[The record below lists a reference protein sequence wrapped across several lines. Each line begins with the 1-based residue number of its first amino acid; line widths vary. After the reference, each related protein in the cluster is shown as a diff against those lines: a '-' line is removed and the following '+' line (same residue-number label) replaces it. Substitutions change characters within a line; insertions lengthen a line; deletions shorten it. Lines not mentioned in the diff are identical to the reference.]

1 MDIQNKL
8 FDLEGTIQPYQ
19 WGGFTYIPTLLS
31 REVKAGQPSAEYW
44 LGAHVQAPSIVNGEV
59 KLDELLQQHPQL
71 LGAAVQS
78 KFGRLPYLLKV
89 LDVKDM
95 LSIQVHPTRQSAG
108 EGYAAENAAGVA
120 LSASNRNYKDDNHK
134 PELAFALSE
143 FWLLHGF
150 REPGSLKEVLAARA
164 ELQFLLEVFEEG
176 GYAKLYRTV
185 MEMQVEEV
193 AARLQPLLDRI
204 LPEYEAGRL
213 LKSNPDFWAARAAIT
228 YNTPGRIDRGI
239 FSIYLLNLVEMKKGQ
254 AIFQDA
260 GVLHAY
266 LEGQNVEIMAN
277 SDNVL
282 RGGLTPKHVD
292 VPELMKHVR
301 FEPCI
306 PELLPGT
313 DVQPFEKAFLTPAED
328 FELHLLEL
336 PGKAALELHTATTDI
351 LLVMEGTLDITE
363 TSTGFNLVQTRGQS
377 VLLTA
382 GATVKISTVGGCQ
395 AFRATVP
402 AATM

>member
-8 FDLEGTIQPYQ
+8 FDLEGSVQPYQ

-44 LGAHVQAPSIVNGEV
+44 LGAHVQAPSIVNGEM
-59 KLDELLQQHPQL
+59 KLDVLLQQHPEL
-71 LGAAVQS
+71 LGDMVQS

-95 LSIQVHPTRQSAG
+95 LSIQVHPSRESARLG
-108 EGYAAENAAGVA
+108 FAAENAAGVA
-120 LSASNRNYKDDNHK
+120 LTASNRNYKDDNHK
-134 PELAFALSE
+134 PELAYALGE

-150 REPGSLKEVLAARA
+150 RDSASLKQVLAERA
-164 ELQFLLEVFEEG
+164 ELAFLLELFGERD
-176 GYAKLYRTV
+176 YANLYRSV
-185 MEMQVEEV
+185 MEMPEEEV
-193 AARLQPLLDRI
+193 AARLEPLLNRL

-213 LKSNPDFWAARAAIT
+213 LKSSPDFWAARAAIT
-228 YNTPGRIDRGI
+228 YNQPGKIDRGI

-266 LEGQNVEIMAN
+266 LEGQNIEIMAN

-282 RGGLTPKHVD
+282 RGGLTPKYVD

-301 FEPCI
+301 FDPCT
-306 PELLPGT
+306 PELLEGT
-313 DVQPFEKAFLTPAED
+313 DVQPFEKAFLTPADD

-336 PGKAALELHTATTDI
+336 PAGATMHLNTATTDI
-351 LLVMEGTLDITE
+351 LLVTEGDLQLQEPD
-363 TSTGFNLVQTRGQS
+363 TGFSTTLGRGHS

-382 GATVKISTVGGCQ
+382 GAILKISTAGGSQ

-402 AATM
+402 GAAK

>member
-59 KLDELLQQHPQL
+59 KLDALLQQHPQL

-95 LSIQVHPTRQSAG
+95 LSIQVHPTRQSAV

-134 PELAFALSE
+134 PELAFTLSE

-150 REPGSLKEVLAARA
+150 REPGSLKEVLAERA

-176 GYAKLYRTV
+176 EYAKLYRTV
-185 MEMQVEEV
+185 MEMQDEEV
-193 AARLQPLLDRI
+193 GARLLPLLDRI

-228 YNTPGRIDRGI
+228 YNSPGRIDRGI

-301 FEPCI
+301 FVPCI
-306 PELLPGT
+306 PELLPAT
-313 DVQPFEKAFLTPAED
+313 DVQPFEKAFVTPAED

-336 PGKAALELHTATTDI
+336 PAKAALELHTATTDI

-363 TSTGFNLVQTRGQS
+363 TGTGFKLTQSRGES

-382 GATVKISTVGGCQ
+382 GATVKISTTGGCQ

-402 AATM
+402 AAAK

>member
-59 KLDELLQQHPQL
+59 KLDALLQQHPQL

-95 LSIQVHPTRQSAG
+95 LSIQVHPTRQSAV

-134 PELAFALSE
+134 PELAFTLSE

-150 REPGSLKEVLAARA
+150 REPGSLKEVLAERA

-176 GYAKLYRTV
+176 EYAKLYRTV
-185 MEMQVEEV
+185 MEMQDEEV
-193 AARLQPLLDRI
+193 GARLLPLLDRI

-228 YNTPGRIDRGI
+228 YNSPGRIDRGI

-301 FEPCI
+301 FVPCI
-306 PELLPGT
+306 PELLPAT
-313 DVQPFEKAFLTPAED
+313 DVQPFEKAFVTPAED

-336 PGKAALELHTATTDI
+336 PAKAALELHTATTDI

-363 TSTGFNLVQTRGQS
+363 TGTGFKLTQSRGES

-382 GATVKISTVGGCQ
+382 GATVKISTAGGCQ

-402 AATM
+402 AAAK

>member
-8 FDLEGTIQPYQ
+8 FDLEGSVQPYQ

-44 LGAHVQAPSIVNGEV
+44 LGAHVQAPSIVNGEM
-59 KLDELLQQHPQL
+59 KLDVLLQQHPEL
-71 LGAAVQS
+71 LGDMVQS

-95 LSIQVHPTRQSAG
+95 LSIQVHPSLESARLG
-108 EGYAAENAAGVA
+108 FAAENAAGVA
-120 LSASNRNYKDDNHK
+120 LTASNRNYKDDNHK
-134 PELAFALSE
+134 PELAYALGE

-150 REPGSLKEVLAARA
+150 RDPASLKQVLAERA
-164 ELQFLLEVFEEG
+164 ELVFLLELFGERD
-176 GYAKLYRTV
+176 YANLYRSV
-185 MEMQVEEV
+185 MEMPEEEV
-193 AARLQPLLDRI
+193 AVRLEPLLNRL
-204 LPEYEAGRL
+204 LPDYEAGRL

-228 YNTPGRIDRGI
+228 YNQPGKIDRGI

-266 LEGQNVEIMAN
+266 LEGQNIEIMAN

-292 VPELMKHVR
+292 VAELMKHVR
-301 FEPCI
+301 FEPCT
-306 PELLPGT
+306 PELLEGK
-313 DVQPFEKAFLTPAED
+313 DVQPFEKAFLTPADD

-336 PGKAALELHTATTDI
+336 PAGATMHMNTATTDI
-351 LLVMEGTLDITE
+351 LLVTEGDLQIQE
-363 TSTGFNLVQTRGQS
+363 AGTGFSTTLGRGHS

-382 GATVKISTVGGCQ
+382 GAILKISTAGGSQ

-402 AATM
+402 GAAK

>member
-8 FDLEGTIQPYQ
+8 FDLEGTVQPYQ

-44 LGAHVQAPSIVNGEV
+44 LGAHVQAPSIVNGEA
-59 KLDELLQQHPQL
+59 KLDALLQQHPQL

-78 KFGRLPYLLKV
+78 TFGRLPYLLKV

-95 LSIQVHPTRQSAG
+95 LSIQVHPTRENARK
-108 EGYAAENAAGVA
+108 GYAAENAAGVA
-120 LSASNRNYKDDNHK
+120 LTASNRNYKDDNHK
-134 PELAFALSE
+134 PELAYALGE

-150 REPGSLKEVLAARA
+150 REAASLKEVLTARS
-164 ELQFLLEVFEEG
+164 ELQFLLEVFAESE
-176 GYAKLYRTV
+176 YAKLYRTV
-185 MEMQVEEV
+185 MEMPDEEV
-193 AARLQPLLDRI
+193 VARLQPLLDRI
-204 LPEYEAGRL
+204 LPAYHAGSL
-213 LKSNPDFWAARAAIT
+213 AKFNPDFWAARAAIT
-228 YNTPGRIDRGI
+228 YNQPGRIDRGI

-301 FEPCI
+301 FEPCV
-306 PELLPGT
+306 PELLEGT
-313 DVQPFEKAFLTPAED
+313 DVQPFEKAFLTPADD

-336 PGKAALELHTATTDI
+336 PAAAGLQLTTDTTDI
-351 LLVMEGTLDITE
+351 ILVLEGELEICE
-363 TSTGFNLVQTRGQS
+363 QGTGYSQNMSRGQS

-382 GATVKISTVGGCQ
+382 GASVKISTAGGCQ

-402 AATM
+402 AAAK

>member
-8 FDLEGTIQPYQ
+8 FDLEGSVQPYQ

-44 LGAHVQAPSIVNGEV
+44 LGAHVQAPSIVNGKM
-59 KLDELLQQHPQL
+59 KLDVLLQQHPEL
-71 LGAAVQS
+71 LGDMVQS

-95 LSIQVHPTRQSAG
+95 LSIQVHPSRESASLG
-108 EGYAAENAAGVA
+108 FAAENAAGVA
-120 LSASNRNYKDDNHK
+120 LTASNRNYKDDNHK
-134 PELAFALSE
+134 PELAYALGE

-150 REPGSLKEVLAARA
+150 RDAASLKQVLAERA
-164 ELQFLLEVFEEG
+164 ELAFLLELFGERD
-176 GYAKLYRTV
+176 YANLYRSV
-185 MEMQVEEV
+185 MEMPEEEV
-193 AARLQPLLDRI
+193 AARLEPLLNRL
-204 LPEYEAGRL
+204 LPDYEAGRL

-228 YNTPGRIDRGI
+228 YNQPGKIDRGI

-254 AIFQDA
+254 SIFQDA

-266 LEGQNVEIMAN
+266 LEGQNIEIMAN

-292 VPELMKHVR
+292 VAELMKHVR
-301 FEPCI
+301 FEPCT
-306 PELLPGT
+306 PELLEGK
-313 DVQPFEKAFLTPAED
+313 DVQPFEKAFLTPADD

-336 PGKAALELHTATTDI
+336 PAGATMHMNTATTDI
-351 LLVMEGTLDITE
+351 LLVTEGDLQIQE
-363 TSTGFNLVQTRGQS
+363 AGTGFSTTLGRGHS

-382 GATVKISTVGGCQ
+382 GAILKISTAGGSQ

-402 AATM
+402 GAAK

>member
-59 KLDELLQQHPQL
+59 KLDALLQQHPQL

-95 LSIQVHPTRQSAG
+95 LSIQVHPTRQSAV

-134 PELAFALSE
+134 PELAFTLSE

-150 REPGSLKEVLAARA
+150 REPGSLKEVLAERA

-176 GYAKLYRTV
+176 EYAKLYRTV
-185 MEMQVEEV
+185 MEMQDEEV
-193 AARLQPLLDRI
+193 GARLLPLLDRI

-228 YNTPGRIDRGI
+228 YNSPGRIDRGI

-301 FEPCI
+301 FVPCI
-306 PELLPGT
+306 PQLLPAT
-313 DVQPFEKAFLTPAED
+313 DVQPFEKAFVTPAED

-336 PGKAALELHTATTDI
+336 PAKAALELHTATTDI

-363 TSTGFNLVQTRGQS
+363 TGTGFKLTQSRGES

-382 GATVKISTVGGCQ
+382 GATVKISTAGGCQ

-402 AATM
+402 AAAK